1 MKNIN
6 ISKNSQYNYVCI
18 TYIELYIYIYIGKY
32 VPNLSTF
39 PKLIHKNKVV
49 TLEFWIG

>member
-18 TYIELYIYIYIGKY
+18 TYVELYILENMYPIYQPF
-32 VPNLSTF
+32 PNSF
-39 PKLIHKNKVV
+39 IKIKL
-49 TLEFWIG
+49 

>member
-18 TYIELYIYIYIGKY
+18 TYVELYIGKY